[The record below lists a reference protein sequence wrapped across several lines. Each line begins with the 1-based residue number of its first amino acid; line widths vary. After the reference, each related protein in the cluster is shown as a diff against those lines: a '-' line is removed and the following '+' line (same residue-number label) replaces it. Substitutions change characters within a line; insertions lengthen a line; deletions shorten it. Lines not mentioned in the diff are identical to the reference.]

1 MTERERM
8 LTGQLYNAA
17 DPELAAARLRA
28 KELCRAFNDTAPA
41 DSAGRQTILRRL
53 LGHMGANCWIEPSF
67 RCDYGTNITIGDHFY
82 ANYDCIILDVASVT
96 IGSHV
101 FFGPRV
107 SLFAAGHPIDAGVRN
122 TELEFGAPITIA
134 DNVWIG
140 GSVTVLPGV
149 TIGAGTI
156 VAAGSVVNRSLPA
169 GVVAAGNPCRV
180 LRPITDA
187 DRAYWE
193 AQRAAYEAE
202 RGIRLT

>member
-28 KELCRAFNDTAPA
+28 KELCRAFNDTATA
-41 DSAGRQTILRRL
+41 DSAGREAILRRL

-82 ANYDCIILDVASVT
+82 ANHNCIILDGAKVT
-96 IGSHV
+96 FGHHV
-101 FFGPRV
+101 LLGPNCA
-107 SLFAAGHPIDAGVRN
+107 FYTTGHPLDPQQRQSM
-122 TELEFGAPITIA
+122 LMYSYPITVG

-140 GSVTVLPGV
+140 GNTVVMAGV
-149 TIGAGTI
+149 TIGSDTVIGG
-156 VAAGSVVNRSLPA
+156 GSVVTRDIPS

-180 LRPITDA
+180 LRKITDA
-187 DRAYWE
+187 DRIK
-193 AQRAAYEAE
+193 YETNTRE
-202 RGIRLT
+202 K